1 MRFGIVV
8 FPGSWSHQDFYH
20 VIVNVLQEEA
30 CYLWHKEADLHDS
43 DCVIL
48 PGGFAHGDYLRSG
61 AIARLSPVMRAVA
74 AFAESGGLV
83 LGSCNGFQ
91 VLTEA
96 GLLPGALLA
105 NDCLHYRCRWVHLRT
120 ESRQTPFTSAM
131 QPGQVVRMPISHGD
145 GRYYIDQTGWKR
157 LIDGDQIIFRYC
169 DQTGALTNDA
179 NPNGSL
185 DSIAGI
191 CNERRNVLGLM
202 PHPERAAE
210 PILGSEDG
218 GLMFASILD
227 AFVRSPLTTCGDRA

>member
-1 MRFGIVV
+1 MKFGIVV
-8 FPGSWSHQDFYH
+8 FPGSWSHQDFHH
-20 VIVNVLQEEA
+20 VIVKILQEEA
-30 CYLWHKEADLHDS
+30 CYLWHKEADLHGV

-74 AFAESGGLV
+74 AFADAGGLV

-91 VLTEA
+91 ILTEA
-96 GLLPGALLA
+96 GLLPGALLP
-105 NDCLHYRCRWVHLRT
+105 NDCLHYRCRWTHLRV

-145 GRYYIDQTGWKR
+145 GRYYIDQAGWKK
-157 LIDGDQIIFRYC
+157 LIEGDQIIFRYC
-169 DQTGALTNDA
+169 DAKGTLAKDA

-185 DSIAGI
+185 DHIAGV
-191 CNERRNVLGLM
+191 CNERRNILGLM

-218 GLMFASILD
+218 CLMFASILD
-227 AFVRSPLTTCGDRA
+227 SFVRSPLTTCGDRA

>member
-1 MRFGIVV
+1 MKFGIVV
-8 FPGSWSHQDFYH
+8 FPGSWSQQDFHH
-20 VIVNVLQEEA
+20 VIVKILKEEA
-30 CYLWHKEADLHDS
+30 CYLWHKEADLHGV

-74 AFAESGGLV
+74 AFADAGGLV

-91 VLTEA
+91 ILTEA
-96 GLLPGALLA
+96 GLLPGALLP
-105 NDCLHYRCRWVHLRT
+105 NDCLHYRCRWTHLRV
-120 ESRQTPFTSAM
+120 ESRQTPFTTAM

-145 GRYYIDQTGWKR
+145 GRYYIDQAGWKK
-157 LIDGDQIIFRYC
+157 LVDGDQIIFRYC
-169 DQTGALTNDA
+169 DAKGEIAKDA

-185 DSIAGI
+185 DHIAGI
-191 CNERRNVLGLM
+191 CNERRNILGLM

-218 GLMFASILD
+218 CLMFASILD
-227 AFVRSPLTTCGDRA
+227 SFVRSPLTACGDRA

>member
-1 MRFGIVV
+1 MKFGIVV

-20 VIVNVLQEEA
+20 VIVNVLKEEA
-30 CYLWHKEADLHDS
+30 CYLWHKEADLYDS

-74 AFAESGGLV
+74 AFADAGGLV

-96 GLLPGALLA
+96 GLLPGALLS

-120 ESRQTPFTSAM
+120 ESRRTPFTTVM

-145 GRYYIDQTGWKR
+145 GRYYIDQTGWKK
-157 LIDGDQIIFRYC
+157 LVDGDQIVFRYC
-169 DQTGALTNDA
+169 DATGALTNDA

-185 DSIAGI
+185 DHIAGI

-227 AFVRSPLTTCGDRA
+227 TFVRSPLTTCGDRT